1 MATLL
6 TEPPAPR
13 WEIRPADAA
22 PAGSGVPQEPVR
34 YQRAKDE
41 GIDVGEVR
49 CEAVIR
55 NSGDVGRRFAG
66 DILPEDV
73 RSATVSAMAGLG
85 AIRTVI
91 PMRLV
96 RRLGLRHLFD
106 QSVVLSDG
114 SSKSIPVFSA
124 VQIELLGRTQVELP
138 GGAGEEVL
146 LGQTVFEQ
154 TGILI
159 DCKNQTLAPPPPGW
173 APRL

>member
-1 MATLL
+1 MTTLL
-6 TEPPAPR
+6 TEPPAT
-13 WEIRPADAA
+13 PARAN
-22 PAGSGVPQEPVR
+22 VPQEPIR

-49 CEAVIR
+49 CKALISSMV
-55 NSGDVGRRFAG
+55 DVEKRFAG
-66 DILPEDV
+66 ELSADEV
-73 RSATVSAMAGLG
+73 RSATVSAMADSG

-96 RRLGLRHLFD
+96 RQLGLRHLFD

-114 SSKSIPVFSA
+114 STRSVPVFSA
-124 VQIELLGRTQVELP
+124 IQIELLGRTQVELP

-159 DCKNQTLAPPPPGW
+159 DCKNQTLAPPPPDW